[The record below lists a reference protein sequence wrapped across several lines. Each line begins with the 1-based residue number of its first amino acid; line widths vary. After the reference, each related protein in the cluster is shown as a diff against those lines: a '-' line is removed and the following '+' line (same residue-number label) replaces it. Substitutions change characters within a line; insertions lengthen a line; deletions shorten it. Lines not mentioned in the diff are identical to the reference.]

1 MRNIPFSPPD
11 IREEDIQEVVDA
23 LRSGWITTGPRT
35 KTFEAKIAEY
45 CGTNRAVC
53 LNSATAGMELILRLL
68 GIGKGDEVITS
79 AYTYTASASVIEH
92 VGAKIVLVDTAPES
106 YEMDLNKLEEA
117 ITEKTKAIIA
127 VDLAGVICNYEA
139 IFKLVESKK
148 NLFKANNEIQDK
160 IGRITVIAD
169 AAHSFGAKQK
179 GKMSGNIADF
189 SSFSFHAVKNLT
201 TAEGGAVTWRDING
215 IDNSDI
221 YQHLMTL
228 SLHGQ
233 TKDALAKTKL
243 GSWEYDIISPAYK
256 CNMTDIAA
264 AIGLSQLRRYD
275 EVLSRR
281 KELINRYNELLSGCD
296 VKILKHYDESS
307 ESSGH
312 LYIVRLNGKDEE
324 FRNKVIVK
332 MAEKGIATNV
342 HYKPLP
348 MMTAYKNLGFKIND
362 YPNGFNMY
370 KNSIT
375 LPLNTLMSNDDVEYV
390 IENLREILR
399 G

>member
-1 MRNIPFSPPD
+1 
-11 IREEDIQEVVDA
+11 
-23 LRSGWITTGPRT
+23 
-35 KTFEAKIAEY
+35 
-45 CGTNRAVC
+45 
-53 LNSATAGMELILRLL
+53 ME
-68 GIGKGDEVITS
+68 
-79 AYTYTASASVIEH
+79 
-92 VGAKIVLVDTAPES
+92 
-106 YEMDLNKLEEA
+106 NKKE
-117 ITEKTKAIIA
+117 
-127 VDLAGVICNYEA
+127 
-139 IFKLVESKK
+139 
-148 NLFKANNEIQDK
+148 LFKANNEIQDK
-160 IGRITVIAD
+160 IGRIAVIAD

-179 GKMSGNIADF
+179 GKMSGNISDF

-296 VKILKHYDESS
+296 VKILKHYDESF